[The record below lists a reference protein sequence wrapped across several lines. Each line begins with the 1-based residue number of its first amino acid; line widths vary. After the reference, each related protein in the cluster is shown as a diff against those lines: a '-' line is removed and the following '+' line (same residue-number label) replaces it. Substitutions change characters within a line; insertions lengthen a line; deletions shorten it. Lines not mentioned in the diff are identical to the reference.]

1 MQVKRAP
8 GLVLPTMRKDSKL
21 TAPIK
26 SLDSNSSPDALVLPV
41 RTVQEIISEA
51 GESVAWI
58 VEDLLARGAVTEFS
72 GLAKKGGKTTF
83 WCHAIAA
90 GARGED
96 HAGFATESA
105 KYLYLT
111 EQGNNFAEALRN
123 SGLEEHQDHISIVQ
137 FKDVSQIG
145 WEQLIKKAGVEAKR
159 SNLDALIVDT
169 FTVFARLKGSEEN
182 ESGVIAER
190 MRVLN
195 LVAQKYNI
203 GVLLI
208 RHAGK
213 DGTPRGSSAFEG
225 VADICVTIA
234 RPEGRH
240 APTVRKIA
248 GVGRYGEW
256 ERNIE
261 LTDGGYISLGTD
273 DNIEFRKA
281 VRFAKSVLPS
291 APQSGIKKQEM
302 LDKREGDDKN
312 ITARTLDRA
321 LAWLVKQGDVGEKQL
336 MHQRGKPKIYW
347 LAYKPPGD
355 SDGVSTKSQH
365 THMGFGENKA
375 NGGSEATDIYFRQ
388 TLSNTNDDGEN
399 ESGGAIHN
407 GNVILRGG
415 DTLRPAG
422 HATRVATEEDKGG
435 ENETFPSLVSGVAAP
450 HPVGTIF
457 QPENDVAARNDDI
470 IQNEAEVFELA
481 HEFLGNGK
489 GGAG

>member
-1 MQVKRAP
+1 MVATPHELYRC
-8 GLVLPTMRKDSKL
+8 
-21 TAPIK
+21 
-26 SLDSNSSPDALVLPV
+26 SSPDTSVLPV
-41 RTVQEIISEA
+41 RTVEEVISEA
-51 GESVAWI
+51 GEKVPWVI
-58 VEDLLARGAVTEFS
+58 ENLLARGAVTEFS

-83 WCHAIAA
+83 WCYAIAA

-111 EQGNNFAEALRN
+111 EQGNNFAEALRG
-123 SGLEEHQDHISIVQ
+123 SGLEEHPDHISIVQ
-137 FKDVSQIG
+137 FKDVSAVG
-145 WEQLIKKAGVEAKR
+145 WKTLIESAGAEAKR
-159 SNLDALIVDT
+159 RNLDVLIVDT
-169 FTVFARLKGSEEN
+169 FTVFAHLKGSEEN

-195 LVAQKYNI
+195 LVAQRYNI
-203 GVLLI
+203 AVVLI

-256 ERNIE
+256 ERNNQ
-261 LTDGGYISLGTD
+261 LTEGGYISLGTD
-273 DNIEFRKA
+273 DKIEFRRA
-281 VRFAKSVLPS
+281 VRFAKSVLPDS
-291 APQSGIKKQEM
+291 PESGMKKQEM

-312 ITARTLDRA
+312 IAARTLDRA
-321 LAWLVKQGDVGEKQL
+321 LEWLVEQGDVGEKQL
-336 MHQRGKPKIYW
+336 MHQRGKPRIYW

-355 SDGVSTKSQH
+355 SAGVSTKSQYTH
-365 THMGFGENKA
+365 TGFGENNL

-399 ESGGAIHN
+399 ESGGANHS
-407 GNVILRGG
+407 GNDILRRG
-415 DTLRPAG
+415 DTCLPAG
-422 HATRVATEEDKGG
+422 HATRAATEEDKGG
-435 ENETFPSLVSGVAAP
+435 ENEAFPSLASGATAP
-450 HPVGTIF
+450 QPVGAIV
-457 QPENDVAARNDDI
+457 QPENDVAARIDDI

-481 HEFLGNGK
+481 REYFGLDSTENVS
-489 GGAG
+489 